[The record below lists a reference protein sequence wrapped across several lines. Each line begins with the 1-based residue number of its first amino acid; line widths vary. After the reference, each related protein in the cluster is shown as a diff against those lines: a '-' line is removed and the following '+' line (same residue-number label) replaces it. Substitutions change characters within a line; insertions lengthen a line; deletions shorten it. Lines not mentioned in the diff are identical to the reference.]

1 MLARTHAGSRT
12 PWNLGVSV
20 TSSGSLIRIGVLGLL
35 WGSSFLWIELAL
47 HALSPVQIVFVR
59 VGLGALVLVAICKA
73 MKLPLPRGGRT
84 WLHLGVAALFANV
97 LPFILFGVGQQ
108 TVDSSMAGVL
118 NATTPL
124 WTLLISV
131 TVGQEKAFG
140 PLRVL
145 GLVLG
150 FGGVMLIFAP
160 WRDGAGS
167 ALPGS
172 IAILVAALS
181 YGIGAVYVGRN
192 LSGRGMSPTS
202 TAAGQMIMASALT
215 GVVIPVGGLQP
226 VHWEVTS
233 GLIAAAI
240 LGVFGTGLSFMLFVR
255 LIADEG
261 ATATSTVTY
270 LMPVVSVA
278 LGAIVLGEELSARV
292 VLGMLVVL
300 GGVML
305 TRPRRA
311 KAPLPVPSAETMKA
325 TSE

>member
-1 MLARTHAGSRT
+1 M
-12 PWNLGVSV
+12 
-20 TSSGSLIRIGVLGLL
+20 TSSGSLTRIGLLALL

-47 HALSPVQIVFVR
+47 KALSPVQIVFVR

-73 MKLPLPRGGRT
+73 MKLPLPKGGRT
-84 WLHLGVAALFANV
+84 WMHLGVAALFANV

-108 TVDSSMAGVL
+108 TVGSGMAGVL

-124 WTLLISV
+124 WTLLIAASL
-131 TVGQEKAFG
+131 GQEKSFG

-167 ALPGS
+167 AIPGS

-181 YGIGAVYVGRN
+181 YGVGAVYVGRN
-192 LSGRGMSPTS
+192 LSGNGTPPTS
-202 TAAGQMIMASALT
+202 TAAGQMLMATALT
-215 GVVIPVGGLQP
+215 GVLLPVAGTQP

-233 GLIAAAI
+233 GFVAAAV
-240 LGVFGTGLSFMLFVR
+240 LGVFGTGLSFLLFFR

-261 ATATSTVTY
+261 ATATTTVTY

-278 LGAIVLGEELSARV
+278 LGAIVLGEELSVRV
-292 VLGMLVVL
+292 VIGMLVVI

-305 TRPRRA
+305 TRPRRPKVA
-311 KAPLPVPSAETMKA
+311 LTVPPVETARA

>member
-1 MLARTHAGSRT
+1 M
-12 PWNLGVSV
+12 
-20 TSSGSLIRIGVLGLL
+20 TSSGSLTRIALLALL

-47 HALSPVQIVFVR
+47 KALSPVQIVFVR

-73 MKLPLPRGGRT
+73 MKLPLPKGGKT

-124 WTLLISV
+124 WTLLIAAGL
-131 TVGQEKAFG
+131 GQEKSFG

-145 GLVLG
+145 GMVLG
-150 FGGVMLIFAP
+150 FAGVMLIFAP
-160 WRDGAGS
+160 WRAGAGS

-192 LSGRGMSPTS
+192 LSNKGIAPTS
-202 TAAGQMIMASALT
+202 TAAGQMLMATALT
-215 GVVIPVGGLQP
+215 GVLIPVAGTQP
-226 VHWEVTS
+226 VHWELTS
-233 GLIAAAI
+233 ALLAAAV
-240 LGVFGTGLSFMLFVR
+240 LGVFGTGFSFLLFFR
-255 LIADEG
+255 LISDEG
-261 ATATSTVTY
+261 ATATTTVTY

-278 LGAIVLGEELSARV
+278 LGAIVLGEELSIRV
-292 VLGMLVVL
+292 VIGMLVVV

-305 TRPRRA
+305 TRPR
-311 KAPLPVPSAETMKA
+311 KARTPLIVPPTETAKA
-325 TSE
+325 TSQ

>member
-1 MLARTHAGSRT
+1 M
-12 PWNLGVSV
+12 

-59 VGLGALVLVAICKA
+59 VGLGALVLVAICRA
-73 MKLPLPRGGRT
+73 MKLSLPRGGRT
-84 WLHLGVAALFANV
+84 WAHLGVAAVFANV

-131 TVGQEKAFG
+131 TIGQEKSFG

-150 FGGVMLIFAP
+150 FAGVMLIFAP
-160 WRDGAGS
+160 WQDGAGS

-192 LSGRGMSPTS
+192 LSGKGMSPTS
-202 TAAGQMIMASALT
+202 TAAGQMIMAAALT

-233 GLIAAAI
+233 GLIAAVI

-278 LGAIVLGEELSARV
+278 LGAIVLGEQLSPRV

-311 KAPLPVPSAETMKA
+311 KAPVVVPPAETAKA

>member
-1 MLARTHAGSRT
+1 M
-12 PWNLGVSV
+12 
-20 TSSGSLIRIGVLGLL
+20 TSSGSLVRIGVLGLL
-35 WGSSFLWIELAL
+35 WGSSFLWIKLAL
-47 HALSPVQIVFVR
+47 GALSPVQIVFVR

-73 MKLPLPRGGRT
+73 MRLRLPRGGRT

-124 WTLLISV
+124 WTLLIAV
-131 TVGQEKAFG
+131 TVGQEKSFG
-140 PLRVL
+140 PLRIL
-145 GLVLG
+145 GLMLG
-150 FGGVMLIFAP
+150 FAGVMLIFAP

-167 ALPGS
+167 AIPGS

-192 LSGRGMSPTS
+192 LSGKGMSPTS
-202 TAAGQMIMASALT
+202 TAAGQMIMATALVT
-215 GVVIPVGGLQP
+215 LAIPVGGMQP
-226 VHWEVTS
+226 VHWEVTG
-233 GLIAAAI
+233 GLLAAVI
-240 LGVFGTGLSFMLFVR
+240 LGVFGTGFSFMLFVR

-278 LGAIVLGEELSARV
+278 LGAVVLGEELSLRV

-305 TRPRRA
+305 TRPRRP
-311 KAPLPVPSAETMKA
+311 KAPVVVPPAETAKVTA
-325 TSE
+325 E

>member
-1 MLARTHAGSRT
+1 M
-12 PWNLGVSV
+12 
-20 TSSGSLIRIGVLGLL
+20 LGLL

-47 HALSPVQIVFVR
+47 RALSPVQIVFVR

-73 MKLPLPRGGRT
+73 MKLSLPRGGRT

-131 TVGQEKAFG
+131 TIGQEKAFG

-150 FGGVMLIFAP
+150 FAGVMLIFAP

-181 YGIGAVYVGRN
+181 YGIGAVYVGHN
-192 LSGRGMSPTS
+192 LSGKGMSPTS
-202 TAAGQMIMASALT
+202 TAAGQMLMATALT
-215 GVVIPVGGLQP
+215 GIAIPVGGLQP

-233 GLIAAAI
+233 GLVAAAI

-278 LGAIVLGEELSARV
+278 LGAIVLGEELTLRV

-311 KAPLPVPSAETMKA
+311 KAPIAVPSAETAKA
-325 TSE
+325 TSG